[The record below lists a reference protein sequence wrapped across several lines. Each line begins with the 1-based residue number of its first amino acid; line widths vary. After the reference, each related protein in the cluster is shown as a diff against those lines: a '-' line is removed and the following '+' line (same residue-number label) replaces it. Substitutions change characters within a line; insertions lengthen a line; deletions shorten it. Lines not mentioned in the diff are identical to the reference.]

1 MTKRLNPLKA
11 LEELLETYNTR
22 EDKIQADKFRV
33 GEEVTN
39 LVLIFR
45 EGKFRSPR
53 KIRGII
59 VERQMSV
66 RYSTGYLVSGVNY
79 VESRE
84 VCVSR
89 RGSTVECCNGRFS
102 PSPWRINQERSEGR
116 GSGTWPSGW
125 SRAARPCAASND
137 ATPWNISSRSRCT
150 LLPTLVFFDSKS
162 RGFLRNEIR
171 GMRSR
176 FFSFLFF

>member
-1 MTKRLNPLKA
+1 MTKHLNPLKA

-22 EDKIQADKFRV
+22 EIQTDKFRV

-125 SRAARPCAASND
+125 SRAARPCRLEWRDPMEYFITQPVHAPSH
-137 ATPWNISSRSRCT
+137 TR
-150 LLPTLVFFDSKS
+150 LLRF
-162 RGFLRNEIR
+162 EIPR
-171 GMRSR
+171 IHSFPSFETKLGERSR
-176 FFSFLFF
+176 FLFF